1 MRERSLGEAR
11 RALETI
17 AARDPRGPLGEAALL
32 DLARLALADGDH
44 AEARRVLARLPN
56 PVRDPA
62 LAETAAHLR
71 CRARPPGAS
80 AQDSDDKDCDLS
92 TGP

>member
-11 RALETI
+11 RTLEMI

-32 DLARLALADGDH
+32 DLARLALADGDR
-44 AEARRVLARLPN
+44 AEARRVLARLPRAL
-56 PVRDPA
+56 RDPA

-71 CRARPPGAS
+71 CRAQPDGCDAT
-80 AQDSDDKDCDLS
+80 ADS
-92 TGP
+92 PAP

>member
-17 AARDPRGPLGEAALL
+17 ATRDPRGPLGEAALL
-32 DLARLALADGDH
+32 DLARLALADGDR
-44 AEARRVLARLPN
+44 AEARRVLARLPS

-71 CRARPPGAS
+71 CRARPPGA
-80 AQDSDDKDCDLS
+80 QGSDDKDCDVS
-92 TGP
+92 TAR